1 MTNKEL
7 KSYIKKN
14 KVRQYEVAERMELSE
29 SRLSV
34 LFRKPLDEEMQRAVI
49 GAVDE
54 IVRARGAA
62 VKGTNAQPL
71 QTAAEQPV
79 QPAMGN
85 IQPTAAQPPYS
96 GINDLLKSMALPR
109 MSARVYTDNE
119 QVY

>member
-7 KSYIKKN
+7 KSYMKKN
-14 KVRQYEVAERMELSE
+14 KVRQYEVAEYMGLSE
-29 SRLSV
+29 SKLST
-34 LFRKPLDEEMQRAVI
+34 LFRKQIDQETQTAILA
-49 GAVDE
+49 AVDAIAKE
-54 IVRARGAA
+54 RAA

-109 MSARVYTDNE
+109 MSAGVHTDNE